1 MANMQL
7 TKTPMAEQDP
17 QVRNQN
23 FLEVAQG
30 YTLEEAMNE
39 AKRCIH
45 CLLYTSWR
53 CWAEAWAV
61 PSPCRWPRP

>member
-30 YTLEEAMNE
+30 
-39 AKRCIH
+39 
-45 CLLYTSWR
+45 
-53 CWAEAWAV
+53 
-61 PSPCRWPRP
+61 

>member
-30 YTLEEAMNE
+30 YTLEEAMARLE
-39 AKRCIH
+39 ALNSTGKV
-45 CLLYTSWR
+45 TS
-53 CWAEAWAV
+53 
-61 PSPCRWPRP
+61 